1 MAHLRRPI
9 AVAALL
15 LAAIS
20 VPAGAEVVRVAVT
33 SRTVVANGAWFGA
46 AGPYEK
52 ISGTVYFE
60 LDPADPHNRAIVDL
74 DLAPRNARGRVEFS
88 ADLFILAPQDPARAS
103 GSVLFEI
110 SNRGG
115 KGLLSTF
122 NRATG
127 SADPMLP
134 EHFGDGLLMRNG
146 FTLVWVGWEF
156 DVPGLSIKPPIATK
170 NGAPLV
176 ETIAASAV
184 VDARA
189 TEITFGD
196 VPLYPPFDPND
207 ETATLTVRDSVWPAA
222 TPLPRRS
229 WQFAPPDAGATGR

>member
-110 SNRGG
+110 SNRGN
-115 KGLLSTF
+115 KGLLTTF
-122 NRATG
+122 NRATA
-127 SADPMLP
+127 SLDPMLP
-134 EHFGDGLLMRNG
+134 EHFGDGLLMNNG

-156 DVPGLSIKPPIATK
+156 DVGPLPSMSVKPPIATK
-170 NGAPLV
+170 NGAPII
-176 ETIAASAV
+176 ETISATFN
-184 VDARA
+184 VDAPA
-189 TEITFGD
+189 AEASVTD
-196 VPLYPPFDPND
+196 VPKYPPVD
-207 ETATLTVRDSVWPAA
+207 L
-222 TPLPRRS
+222 
-229 WQFAPPDAGATGR
+229 